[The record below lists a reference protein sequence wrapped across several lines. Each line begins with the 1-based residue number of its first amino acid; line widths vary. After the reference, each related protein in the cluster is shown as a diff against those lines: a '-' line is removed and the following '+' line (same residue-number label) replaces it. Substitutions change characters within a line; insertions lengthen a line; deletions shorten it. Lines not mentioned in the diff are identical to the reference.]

1 MINPIKQLPQII
13 KTPRLEMRQLAAT
26 YENAQMI
33 FDAIKDENP
42 SDFYFNSIGVDNVV
56 PKSADEVLK
65 WMQRESD
72 WTADNGVALYL
83 FQNDKFI
90 GYRRLFFHNDATRTL
105 QMATVWLVRSVWGN
119 GFARE
124 TSDEIE
130 RIAFET
136 MDANRITRQCSK
148 DNLRSAN
155 SIKSSKFHLDGI
167 ARQSGVYSDGKLY
180 DNMMWS
186 KLRSEYMNK

>member
-1 MINPIKQLPQII
+1 MINPIKQLPKII
-13 KTPRLEMRQLAAT
+13 KTSRLEMRQLAAT

-33 FDAIKDENP
+33 FDAVKNENP
-42 SDFYFNSIGVDNVV
+42 SDFYFNPIGIDNII
-56 PKSADEVLK
+56 PQSADEVLK

-105 QMATVWLVRSVWGN
+105 QMATVWLVRSAWGN

-136 MDANRITRQCSK
+136 MDANRIVRQCSK

-155 SIKSSKFHLDGI
+155 SIKSSGFHLDGI
-167 ARQSGVYSDGKLY
+167 ARQSAVYPDGKLY

-186 KLRSEYMNK
+186 KLRSEYVNK

>member
-1 MINPIKQLPQII
+1 MVNPIKQLPQIM

-33 FDAIKDENP
+33 FDAVKNENP
-42 SDFYFNSIGVDNVV
+42 SDFYFNPIGANNII
-56 PKSADEVLK
+56 PQSADEVLK

-72 WTADNGVALYL
+72 WTADNGIALYL
-83 FQNDKFI
+83 FLNDKFI

-136 MDANRITRQCSK
+136 MDANRIVRQCSK

-155 SIKSSKFHLDGI
+155 SIKSSGFHLDGI
-167 ARQSGVYSDGKLY
+167 ARQSGVYPDGKLY

>member
-1 MINPIKQLPQII
+1 MVNPIKQLPQII
-13 KTPRLEMRQLAAT
+13 KTPRLEMRQLDVT
-26 YENAQMI
+26 HENAQMI
-33 FDAIKDENP
+33 FDAVKNENP
-42 SDFYFNSIGVDNVV
+42 SDFYFNPIGANNII
-56 PKSADEVLK
+56 PQSADEVLK

-72 WTADNGVALYL
+72 WTADNGIALYL
-83 FQNDKFI
+83 FLNDKFI

-167 ARQSGVYSDGKLY
+167 ARQSGIYPDGKLY

>member
-1 MINPIKQLPQII
+1 MVNPIKQLPRVI
-13 KTPRLEMRQLAAT
+13 KTARLEMRQLDVT
-26 YENAQMI
+26 HENAQMI
-33 FDAIKDENP
+33 FDAVKNENP

-65 WMQRESD
+65 FMQRESD

-90 GYRRLFFHNDATRTL
+90 GYRRLFFHNDVTRTL
-105 QMATVWLVRSVWGN
+105 QMATVWLVRSAWGH

-130 RIAFET
+130 RIAFENLC
-136 MDANRITRQCSK
+136 ANRITRQCSK

-155 SIKSSKFHLDGI
+155 SIKSSGFHLDGI

-180 DNMMWS
+180 DNMIWS

>member
-1 MINPIKQLPQII
+1 MVNPIKQLPRVI
-13 KTPRLEMRQLAAT
+13 KTARLEMRQLDVT
-26 YENAQMI
+26 HENAQMI
-33 FDAIKDENP
+33 FDAVKNEKP
-42 SDFYFNSIGVDNVV
+42 SDFYFNPIGVDNII
-56 PKSADEVLK
+56 PKSVDEVLK
-65 WMQRESD
+65 FMQRESD

-105 QMATVWLVRSVWGN
+105 QMATVWLVRSAWGN

-130 RIAFET
+130 RIAFENLG
-136 MDANRITRQCSK
+136 ANRIVRQCSK
-148 DNLRSAN
+148 DNVRSAN

-167 ARQSGVYSDGKLY
+167 ARQSGVYPDGKLY

-186 KLRSEYMNK
+186 KLRSEYMKK

>member
-1 MINPIKQLPQII
+1 MVNPIKQLPRII
-13 KTPRLEMRQLAAT
+13 KTSRLEMRQLDVT
-26 YENAQMI
+26 YENAEMI
-33 FDAIKDENP
+33 FDAIKNENP
-42 SDFYFNSIGVDNVV
+42 SDFYFN
-56 PKSADEVLK
+56 KSVDEVLK

-105 QMATVWLVRSVWGN
+105 QMATVWLVRSAWGY

-130 RIAFET
+130 RIAFENLG
-136 MDANRITRQCSK
+136 ANRIVRQCSK
-148 DNLRSAN
+148 DNVRSVN

-167 ARQSGVYSDGKLY
+167 ARQSGIYPDGKLY

-186 KLRSEYMNK
+186 KLRSEYMKK

>member
-1 MINPIKQLPQII
+1 MVNPIKQLPQII

-33 FDAIKDENP
+33 FDAVKNENP
-42 SDFYFNSIGVDNVV
+42 SDFYFNSIGANNII
-56 PKSADEVLK
+56 PQSADEVLK

-105 QMATVWLVRSVWGN
+105 QMATVWLVRSAWGN

-130 RIAFET
+130 RIAFENLC
-136 MDANRITRQCSK
+136 ANRITRQCSK
-148 DNLRSAN
+148 DNVRSAN

-167 ARQSGVYSDGKLY
+167 ARQSAVYPDGKLY

>member
-1 MINPIKQLPQII
+1 MVNPIKQLPQIM
-13 KTPRLEMRQLAAT
+13 KTPRLEMRQLDVT
-26 YENAQMI
+26 YENAEMI
-33 FDAIKDENP
+33 FDAVKNENP
-42 SDFYFNSIGVDNVV
+42 SDFYFNPIGANNII
-56 PKSADEVLK
+56 PQSADEVLK

-72 WTADNGVALYL
+72 WTADNGIALYL

-136 MDANRITRQCSK
+136 MDANRIVRQCSK

-155 SIKSSKFHLDGI
+155 SIKSSGFHLDGT
-167 ARQSGVYSDGKLY
+167 ARQSGVYPDGKLY